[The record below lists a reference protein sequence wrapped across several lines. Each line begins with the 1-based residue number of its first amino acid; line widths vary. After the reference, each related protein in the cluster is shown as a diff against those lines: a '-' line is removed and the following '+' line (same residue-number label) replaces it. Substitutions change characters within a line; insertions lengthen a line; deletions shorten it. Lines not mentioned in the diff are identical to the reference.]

1 MFSLMKKKKVFLQG
15 PGQEVGGGDISQ
27 TALLWLA
34 VVIQPRFE
42 KRCRYAI
49 IYFQPASPFDKRS
62 PLQEAFLSCPYK
74 SNK

>member
-1 MFSLMKKKKVFLQG
+1 MKKNVFLQE
-15 PGQEVGGGDISQ
+15 PGQEVGGGCISQ

-42 KRCRYAI
+42 KECRYAI

-62 PLQEAFLSCPYK
+62 PLQEAFFSCPYK